1 MVAQVKYIILDELT
15 QIALCD
21 IMVIPFLLLHVV
33 DTTTMNPWTGS
44 FLVPKTGLWRFT
56 FGALTNEGTNYAVM
70 VELKVNG
77 NPVANTFLI
86 PNTHGTHR
94 PLSITSIQKLEAGQ
108 TVTIEY
114 NSEGSWGINYTG
126 EGITNWTG
134 MYSGSGLM
142 YPPNCEKAGQ
152 TFPYPGSCRKYYSCK
167 AKGNAEVLDCCPDV
181 YVNNAGSCLS
191 ENFVNVNSL
200 CNRDDSC

>member
-1 MVAQVKYIILDELT
+1 
-15 QIALCD
+15 
-21 IMVIPFLLLHVV
+21 
-33 DTTTMNPWTGS
+33 MNPWTGS

-56 FGALTNEGTNYAVM
+56 FGAVANLKTKGKTW

-77 NPVANTFLI
+77 NTVANIYVRWPEGNYI
-86 PNTHGTHR
+86 PIS
-94 PLSITSIQKLEAGQ
+94 LTSIQKLEAGQ